1 LLFYYS
7 IIKYKFFAPSCV
19 PNKKKDKTMHHPDLH
34 LTWLRT
40 FVAVVDTGSLT
51 AAAPLVY
58 RSQSAVSMHIKKL
71 ETIVGSAILFRGPH
85 HLEVTP
91 KGVELLAYSR
101 RMLALQSEA
110 HDALFGQQLSGLVR
124 IGVPDDYAM
133 YLAPVLRSF
142 ASRNTQV
149 DIELTCEQSTS
160 LIPQINNNELD
171 IALISQDKAEQGE
184 WLFQEPMVWVGST
197 QHEVWRRKPLPIAVY
212 EAGSMAQIGTLSALN
227 KHNREYRIVYKS
239 SGLAGQLAA
248 VESGLA
254 VAALTR
260 CSVPAGLPI
269 LQNLPAEYDLPKL
282 AAMDV
287 AVFRSKRSAKS
298 AVVEAINEQIIH
310 TLKVDR

>member
-1 LLFYYS
+1 MNY
-7 IIKYKFFAPSCV
+7 
-19 PNKKKDKTMHHPDLH
+19 PDLQIS
-34 LTWLRT
+34 WLRT
-40 FVAVVDTGSLT
+40 FVAVADTGSLT

-71 ETIVGSAILFRGPH
+71 EAVIGSPILFRGPR

-91 KGVELLAYSR
+91 KGIELLTYSR
-101 RMLALQSEA
+101 RMLELQSEA
-110 HDALFGQQLSGLVR
+110 HEVLFGAQLSGLVR

-142 ASRNTQV
+142 ASRHMGV

-160 LIPQINNNELD
+160 LIPRINNNELD
-171 IALISQDKAEQGE
+171 IALISRDKAEHGE
-184 WLFQEPMVWVGST
+184 LLFQEPMVWVGST
-197 QHEVWRRKPLPIAVY
+197 QYEVWRRKPLPIAVY

-227 KHNREYRIVYKS
+227 KHNRDYRIVYKS

-260 CSVPAGLPI
+260 CSVPTELHI
-269 LQNLPAEYDLPKL
+269 LQNLPTEYNLPKL
-282 AAMDV
+282 TAMDV
-287 AVFRSKRSAKS
+287 AVFRSKRSTKS
-298 AVVEAINEQIIH
+298 AVVDAINEQIIQ
-310 TLKVDR
+310 TLQANT